1 MSVRKVVPPY
11 LKRGDE
17 IAIISPSSSIDE
29 DKISYAVNVFEDMG
43 LKVRLGKNVLK
54 RSGPFAGTDE
64 ERLADLQEMTSRK
77 NIKAVIC
84 SRGGYGL
91 LRIIDRV
98 DFSPL
103 KTSPRW
109 YLGFSDI
116 TILHLWLSE
125 VCRIVSLHAEMP
137 LNFSGQDYSEA
148 SLESLRS
155 ALFGESYNI
164 RWNSPVVN
172 TEKIEGVF
180 TGGNLSLLYSLTGT
194 KAEPRTKGRILFIED
209 IGEQF
214 YHIDRMLRSLKLAG
228 KLEGLAA
235 LVAGGFT
242 EIKDTKTS
250 WGMSIEETL
259 SDVISDY
266 DYPVFFNF
274 PAGHQSDN
282 RALFIGRKARI
293 TSDGENAVMSF
304 L

>member
-1 MSVRKVVPPY
+1 MPERKVVPPY

-29 DKISYAVNVFEDMG
+29 DKVNHAVNVFEDMG
-43 LKVRLGKNVLK
+43 LKVRIGKNALK

-148 SLESLRS
+148 SVESLSS
-155 ALFGESYNI
+155 ALFGESCNI
-164 RWNSPVVN
+164 RWDSPVVN
-172 TEKIEGVF
+172 TEKIEGEF

-209 IGEQF
+209 TGEQL

-242 EIKDTKTS
+242 EIRDTKIP
-250 WGMSIEETL
+250 WGLSIEETI
-259 SDVISDY
+259 SDVIGDY

-274 PAGHQSDN
+274 PAGHQPDN
-282 RALFIGRKARI
+282 RALFIGRKAKI

>member
-1 MSVRKVVPPY
+1 MPVRKVVPPY

-29 DKISYAVNVFEDMG
+29 DKVNHAVNVFEDMG
-43 LKVRLGKNVLK
+43 LKVRIGKNALK

-148 SLESLRS
+148 SVESLRS
-155 ALFGESYNI
+155 ALFGESCNI
-164 RWNSPVVN
+164 RWDSPVVN
-172 TEKIEGVF
+172 TEKIEGEF

-209 IGEQF
+209 TGEQL

-242 EIKDTKTS
+242 EIRDTKIP
-250 WGMSIEETL
+250 WGLSIEETI
-259 SDVISDY
+259 SDVIGDY

-274 PAGHQSDN
+274 PAGHQPDN
-282 RALFIGRKARI
+282 RALFIGRKAKI

>member
-1 MSVRKVVPPY
+1 MPVRKVVPPY

-29 DKISYAVNVFEDMG
+29 DKVNHAVNVFEDMG
-43 LKVRLGKNVLK
+43 LKVRIGKNALK

-137 LNFSGQDYSEA
+137 LNYSGQDYSEA
-148 SLESLRS
+148 SVESLRS
-155 ALFGESYNI
+155 ALFGESCNI
-164 RWNSPVVN
+164 RWDSPVVN
-172 TEKIEGVF
+172 TEKIEGEF

-209 IGEQF
+209 TGEQL

-242 EIKDTKTS
+242 EIRDTKIP
-250 WGMSIEETL
+250 WGLSIEETI

-266 DYPVFFNF
+266 DYPVFFYF
-274 PAGHQSDN
+274 PAGHQPDN
-282 RALFIGRKARI
+282 RALFIGRKAKI

>member
-1 MSVRKVVPPY
+1 MPVRKAVPPY

-17 IAIISPSSSIDE
+17 VAIISPSWGIDE
-29 DKISYAVNVFEDMG
+29 EKVSHAVDVFEDMG
-43 LKVRLGKNVLK
+43 LKVRLGKNTLK

-64 ERLADLQEMTSRK
+64 ERLADLQDMTSRK

-125 VCRIVSLHAEMP
+125 VCRVVSLHAEMP
-137 LNFSGQDYSEA
+137 LNFSGQGYSED
-148 SLESLRS
+148 SVESLRS
-155 ALFGESYNI
+155 ALFGENCLI
-164 RWNSPVVN
+164 RWNSPVAD
-172 TEKIEGVF
+172 TGKIAGEL

-209 IGEQF
+209 TGEQF

-242 EIKDTKTS
+242 GMEDTKIP
-250 WGMSIEETL
+250 WGMSIEETI
-259 SDVISDY
+259 SDVVRDY

-274 PAGHQSDN
+274 PAGHQPDN
-282 RALFIGRKARI
+282 RALFIGRKAKI
-293 TSDGENAVMSF
+293 TSDGGNAVMSF

>member
-1 MSVRKVVPPY
+1 MPERKVVPPY

-29 DKISYAVNVFEDMG
+29 DKVNHAVNVFEDMG
-43 LKVRLGKNVLK
+43 LKVRIGKNALK

-148 SLESLRS
+148 SVESLS
-155 ALFGESYNI
+155 STLFGESCNI
-164 RWNSPVVN
+164 RWDSPVVN
-172 TEKIEGVF
+172 TEKIEGEF

-209 IGEQF
+209 TGEQL

-242 EIKDTKTS
+242 EIRDTKIP
-250 WGMSIEETL
+250 WGLSIEETI
-259 SDVISDY
+259 SDVIGDY

-274 PAGHQSDN
+274 PAGHQPDN
-282 RALFIGRKARI
+282 RALFIGRKAKI

>member
-1 MSVRKVVPPY
+1 MPVRKVVPPY

-29 DKISYAVNVFEDMG
+29 DKVNHAVNVFEDMG
-43 LKVRLGKNVLK
+43 LKVRIGKNALK

-148 SLESLRS
+148 SVESLSS
-155 ALFGESYNI
+155 ALFGESCNI
-164 RWNSPVVN
+164 RWDSPVVN
-172 TEKIEGVF
+172 TEKIEGEF

-209 IGEQF
+209 TGEQL

-242 EIKDTKTS
+242 EIRDTKIP
-250 WGMSIEETL
+250 WGLSIEETI
-259 SDVISDY
+259 SDVIGDY

-274 PAGHQSDN
+274 PAGHQPDN
-282 RALFIGRKARI
+282 RALFIGRKAKI